1 MRELGRPDAR
11 GINMPKK
18 TFLKKKWDYFY
29 TASAERSDPMLMESE
44 NLYLMT
50 S

>member
-18 TFLKKKWDYFY
+18 PFFKKWDYFY
-29 TASAERSDPMLMESE
+29 TASAERSDPVLTESE